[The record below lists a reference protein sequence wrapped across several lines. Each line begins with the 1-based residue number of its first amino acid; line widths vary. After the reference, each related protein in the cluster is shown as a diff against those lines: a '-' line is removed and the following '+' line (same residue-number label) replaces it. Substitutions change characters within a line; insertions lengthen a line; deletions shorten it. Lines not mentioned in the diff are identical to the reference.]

1 MTVTLKWVRDHYD
14 KNKDRYI
21 DRYEVSPASYDLA
34 VGTITQEQY
43 DAVEAAWKDGTLLP
57 AYIPEHLVVFVLP
70 RDATI
75 TVI

>member
-1 MTVTLKWVRDHYD
+1 MVVTLVWVRDHYD

-34 VGTITQEQY
+34 VGTITQEQL
-43 DAVEAAWKDGTLLP
+43 DAVEAAWEDGTLLP
-57 AYIPEHLVVFVLP
+57 AYPDEHAVSFVLP
-70 RDATI
+70 RDATL